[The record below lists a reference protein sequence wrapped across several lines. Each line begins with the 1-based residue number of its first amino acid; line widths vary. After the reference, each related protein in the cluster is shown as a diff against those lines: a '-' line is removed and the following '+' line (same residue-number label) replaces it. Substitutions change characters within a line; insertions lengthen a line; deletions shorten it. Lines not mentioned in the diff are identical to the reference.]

1 MKALDLLREAL
12 GAIARNK
19 SRTALTLLGIVI
31 GVGSVVTVVGVGDG
45 AKRVIGDLL
54 GSFGSRSIIVLPN
67 QTAIRESEGRFRP
80 EEITREDIRLINQE
94 ASAVAAVT
102 PQIQTDLDV
111 AYGNQVRRVRLM
123 GTLHHYLDAQGMTV
137 ARGRFLRPEDDTYMQ
152 KVGVLGA
159 EAAEGLFGAEDPVGK
174 SIDVGDITQVEV
186 IGVLEQQERSFIS
199 TVSDFDTT
207 SNNTVFVP
215 ASTVERVGGS
225 SEIFFLIGEARTEE
239 SIDEAKRQIL
249 NILTI
254 NHGRWDG
261 RHEKFAIQEM
271 GAVLDTIDTTTAT
284 LTAFITII
292 AAIALLVAGIGIMN
306 IMLVSVKERT
316 REIGTRKALGAKQAS
331 ILNQFVVETLL
342 ICGGGGILGVGLAA
356 VAIEIIAR
364 ISEWPALVSWGAVQ
378 LSVILSLVTGLVFGL
393 YPASRAARMDPV
405 EALRYE

>member
-12 GAIARNK
+12 SAIARNK
-19 SRTALTLLGIVI
+19 SRTALTLLGIII
-31 GVGSVVTVVGVGDG
+31 GVGAVVTVVGVGDG

-67 QTAIRESEGRFRP
+67 QTVIRESDGRFRP
-80 EEITREDIRLINQE
+80 EEITRDDIRMINQQ
-94 ASAVAAVT
+94 ATAVQAVT
-102 PQIQTDLDV
+102 PQIQTNLD
-111 AYGNQVRRVRLM
+111 ASYDGTVRRVRLL
-123 GTLHHYLDAQGMTV
+123 GTLHHFLDAQGMTV
-137 ARGRFLRPEDDTYMQ
+137 SRGRFLRPEDDAYMR

-159 EAAEGLFGAEDPVGK
+159 EAAEGLFGPEDPIGEFVDIG
-174 SIDVGDITQVEV
+174 GITQVEI
-186 IGVLEQQERSFIS
+186 IGVLEREERSFIS
-199 TVSDFDTT
+199 TVSSFDTT
-207 SNNTVFVP
+207 SNNTIFVP

-249 NILTI
+249 NILTV
-254 NHGRWDG
+254 NHGKWDG
-261 RHEKFAIQEM
+261 RYEKFAIQEM

-284 LTAFITII
+284 LTAFISII
-292 AAIALLVAGIGIMN
+292 AGIALLVAGIGIMN

-331 ILNQFVVETLL
+331 ILNQFVVETLM
-342 ICGGGGILGVGLAA
+342 ICGGGGILGVALAA
-356 VAIEIIAR
+356 GAIEIIAYL
-364 ISEWPALVSWGAVQ
+364 SEWPALVSWGAVQ
-378 LSVILSLVTGLVFGL
+378 LSVLLSLATGLIFGL

>member
-12 GAIARNK
+12 SAIARNK
-19 SRTALTLLGIVI
+19 SRTALTLLGIII
-31 GVGSVVTVVGVGDG
+31 GVGAVVTVVGVGDG

-54 GSFGSRSIIVLPN
+54 GSFGSKSIIVLPN
-67 QTAIRESEGRFRP
+67 QTVIRESDGRFSP

-94 ASAVAAVT
+94 ASAVQAVT
-102 PQIQTDLDV
+102 PQIQTNLDV
-111 AYGNQVRRVRLM
+111 SYGSEERRVRLM

-137 ARGRFLRPEDDTYMQ
+137 TRGRFLRPEDDTYMQ

-159 EAAEGLFGAEDPVGK
+159 DVAEALFASQDPLGEFVDIG
-174 SIDVGDITQVEV
+174 GITQVEV
-186 IGVLEQQERSFIS
+186 IGVLQREEKSFIS

-225 SEIFFLIGEARTEE
+225 SEIYFLIGEARSEE
-239 SIDEAKRQIL
+239 SISEAKRQIL
-249 NILTI
+249 NVLTV
-254 NHGRWDG
+254 NHGKWDG
-261 RHEKFAIQEM
+261 RYEKFAIQEM
-271 GAVLDTIDTTTAT
+271 GAVLDTIDTPTAT

-331 ILNQFVVETLL
+331 ILNQFVVETLM
-342 ICGGGGILGVGLAA
+342 ICGGGGLLGVVLAA
-356 VAIEIIAR
+356 GAIELIAYL
-364 ISEWPALVSWGAVQ
+364 SDWPALISWGAVQ
-378 LSVILSLVTGLVFGL
+378 LSVLLSLATGLIFGL